1 MKNPK
6 LIYANLN
13 PWGKFINDCSIRA
26 VSAATGLKYQEV
38 CKRFGYSWK
47 NGHGLIRDTGTT
59 LDEAKSKFNEYFDV
73 VEDFYED
80 YDFVPDEMKGTD
92 AEQELIDFDNEQ
104 GIGAA
109 AGITLNEFV
118 DMF

>member
-6 LIYANLN
+6 WIYANFN
-13 PWGKFINDCSIRA
+13 PWSKRLNDCPIRA

-47 NGHGLIRDTGTT
+47 NGYGLIRDTGAT
-59 LDEAKSKFNEYFDV
+59 LDEIKSKFNEYFDI

-80 YDFVPDEMKGTD
+80 YYFVPDEMKGTD
-92 AEQELIDFDNEQ
+92 AEQELIDFDDENE
-104 GIGAA
+104 IGATS
-109 AGITLNEFV
+109 GITLNEFV